1 MLHAGYSRQAGLIPA
16 CLLFLLCHVAQAEEL
31 PPQLDGADQARLSE
45 SRTLVATFAGRLQGA
60 LKGALLR
67 GNVTAAITTCRDLA
81 PQIASELSRES
92 GAHIGRTST
101 RFRNPLNAPESW
113 QRAVLASFV
122 EELTESTEH
131 LPEYFQ
137 NDDSGARYMKAIPL
151 APMCATCHGTTLAP
165 VVVAKL
171 KEDYPHDLA
180 TGYEVG
186 ELRGAFTV
194 DWPLP

>member
-1 MLHAGYSRQAGLIPA
+1 MLRASYSRPAGLIPA
-16 CLLFLLCHVAQAEEL
+16 CLLFLLCHAAQAEEW
-31 PPQLDGADQARLSE
+31 QADLDDAEKARLTE
-45 SRTLVATFAGRLQGA
+45 SRTLVATFAGRLQSA
-60 LKGALLR
+60 LKGALSR
-67 GNVTAAITTCRDLA
+67 GDVTAAITTCRDLA

-92 GAHIGRTST
+92 GARIGRTST

-113 QRAVLASFV
+113 QRPVLMSFAGK
-122 EELTESTEH
+122 LSESPEH
-131 LPEYFQ
+131 LLEYFE
-137 NDDSGARYMKAIPL
+137 DGESGARYMKGIPL
-151 APMCATCHGTTLAP
+151 APMCATCHGTKLAP
-165 VVVAKL
+165 AVAARL